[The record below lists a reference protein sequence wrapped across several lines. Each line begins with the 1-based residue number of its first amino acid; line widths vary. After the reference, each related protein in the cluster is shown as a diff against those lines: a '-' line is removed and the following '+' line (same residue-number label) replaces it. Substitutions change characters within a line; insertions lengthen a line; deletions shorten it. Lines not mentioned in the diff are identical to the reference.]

1 MIAYSEQNLF
11 AIVLVHKI
19 DRFARNIYDSTVY
32 KRELK
37 KNGVT
42 AYSVDK
48 IEISWT
54 YHPDKGLEVLYTLK

>member
-19 DRFARNIYDSTVY
+19 NRFARNIYDLAVY

-42 AYSVDK
+42 AYKALND
-48 IEISWT
+48 
-54 YHPDKGLEVLYTLK
+54 